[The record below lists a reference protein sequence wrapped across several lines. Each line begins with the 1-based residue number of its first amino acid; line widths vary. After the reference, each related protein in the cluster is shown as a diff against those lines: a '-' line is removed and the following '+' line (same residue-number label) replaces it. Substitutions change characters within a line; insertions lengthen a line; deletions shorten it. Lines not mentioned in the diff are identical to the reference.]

1 MSMKD
6 VLRFALTISGGPCVM
21 TVGVQMT
28 LEWSVL
34 NSEYPPTQVQ
44 YSRVVVRDLSS
55 DYIIVSPD
63 QALSNA
69 YFGQGSGPI
78 FLDNVTC
85 YGTESTLLSCNSN
98 RIGYENCSH
107 SEDASVRC
115 SGMINDILMLSMQ
128 SFFIYHSLRM

>member
-21 TVGVQMT
+21 TAGVQTM
-28 LEWSVL
+28 LEWSAL
-34 NSEYPPTQVQ
+34 NSEYPPPQVQ
-44 YSRVVVRDLSS
+44 YSHALVRNVSN

-78 FLDNVTC
+78 FLDNVAC
-85 YGTESTLLSCNSN
+85 SGTESTLLSCNSN
-98 RIGYENCSH
+98 RIGYENCGH
-107 SEDASVRC
+107 HEDAGVKC
-115 SGMINDILMLSMQ
+115 SGMINGILMPSKLSNL
-128 SFFIYHSLRM
+128 STH